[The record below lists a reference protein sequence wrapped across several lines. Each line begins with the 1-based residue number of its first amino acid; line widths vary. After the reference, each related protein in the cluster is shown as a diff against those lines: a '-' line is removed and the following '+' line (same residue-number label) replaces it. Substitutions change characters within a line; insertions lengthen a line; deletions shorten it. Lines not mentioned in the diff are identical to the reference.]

1 VNSLTSQPIEGYF
14 AVTNDGLVFEVK
26 GVIQP
31 VDRLIAYLRYIPDD
45 SGNRQSK
52 DGSRFLKVYDLEK
65 REKYLR
71 EKHPQYLWH
80 DEKCGRVL
88 QAVPNDCISYVLS
101 PIDGLRQ
108 LRDLGLHLTA
118 LEEASLSLAQ
128 SIVDKAGIEW
138 AEIGLT
144 GSQLVGLD
152 TSQSD
157 IDLVVYGSRP
167 AKRVHTV
174 LRDSSLPRTKRYH
187 GERLEKHLDFRWK
200 AHSRWRSVLAEIEA
214 KKALQGLYDS
224 IDFFVRAVKLP
235 DEMDHNYD
243 DFTFEYEGTR
253 VVRCMVTDDSDSI
266 FTPCTYLVRCEEL
279 PDLSRLV
286 SYRGRF
292 TEHVHRNTHV
302 EAKGRLELVRNVAKE
317 ESFHQLVL
325 GEDYLDYLVPVI

>member
-14 AVTNDGLVFEVK
+14 VVTDEGLVFEVK
-26 GVIQP
+26 GVIHP
-31 VDRLIAYLRYIPDD
+31 VDRLIAYLRYIPDNN
-45 SGNRQSK
+45 GNRQSE
-52 DGSRFLKVYDLEK
+52 DGSRFSKVYDLEK

-80 DEKCGRVL
+80 DETRGRVL
-88 QAVPNDCISYVLS
+88 QSVPNDCISYVLS

-108 LRDLGLHLTA
+108 LRDLGLHLTT
-118 LEEASLSLAQ
+118 LEEASRSFAQ
-128 SIVDKAGIEW
+128 NIVDKAGIEW
-138 AEIGLT
+138 SEIGLT
-144 GSQLVGLD
+144 GSQLLGLG

-174 LRDSSLPRTKRYH
+174 LRDNCLPRTERYH

-200 AHSRWRSVLAEIEA
+200 AHGRWRPVLEKIEA

-235 DEMDHNYD
+235 DETNHNYED
-243 DFTFEYEGTR
+243 LTFKCEGTR
-253 VVRCMVTDDSDSI
+253 MVRCMVTDDSNSI

-279 PDLSRLV
+279 PDLSRLF
-286 SYRGRF
+286 SFRGRF
-292 TEHVHRNTHV
+292 TEHVHRNEQV
-302 EAKGRLELVRNVAKE
+302 EARGRLELVQNVATE
-317 ESFHQLVL
+317 ERFYQLVL
-325 GEDYLDYLVPVI
+325 GEDSLDYLVPII